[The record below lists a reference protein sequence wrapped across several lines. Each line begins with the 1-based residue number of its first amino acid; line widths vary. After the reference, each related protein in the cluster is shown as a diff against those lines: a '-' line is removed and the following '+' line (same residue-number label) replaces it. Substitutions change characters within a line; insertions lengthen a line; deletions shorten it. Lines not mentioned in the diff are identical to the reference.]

1 MKKASD
7 ESSDSFIYIAAPDD
21 ESCQVETR
29 VPDWK
34 AIQKDDEISPFLPI
48 FKGCFNDEKTR
59 MTAQDVITKIV
70 EGQVK
75 NKLPK

>member
-7 ESSDSFIYIAAPDD
+7 ESSDPLYEIIYSAAPDD

-34 AIQKDDEISPFLPI
+34 AIQKDDEISNLQGMFE
-48 FKGCFNDEKTR
+48 N
-59 MTAQDVITKIV
+59 QDDSSRRD
-70 EGQVK
+70 
-75 NKLPK
+75 NKDC

>member
-7 ESSDSFIYIAAPDD
+7 ESSDPLYEIIYIAAPDD

-34 AIQKDDEISPFLPI
+34 AIKRTMKLVI
-48 FKGCFNDEKTR
+48 FKGCLKTR